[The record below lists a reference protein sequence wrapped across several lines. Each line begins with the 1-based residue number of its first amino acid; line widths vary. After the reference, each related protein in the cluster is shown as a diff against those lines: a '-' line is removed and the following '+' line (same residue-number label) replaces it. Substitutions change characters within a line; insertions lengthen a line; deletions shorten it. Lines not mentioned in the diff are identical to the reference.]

1 MSDLYDKF
9 SDRDAIERMR
19 RQRREEDLRSVIE
32 RIIDEAAEKGAF
44 DDLPGK
50 GKPLKLNKN
59 PYAADQQ
66 LAYELLQNNDFTLPW
81 IARRNEM
88 LDKAAELRESLAHD
102 WARARQRWQQAE
114 PPAQAEQQ
122 HEWTSLL
129 RNYAARIVALNR
141 EIARANLSIPLSQLE
156 LLQLT
161 LDEELKRAGA
171 SRTLGD

>member
-9 SDRDAIERMR
+9 SDQDAIEKMR
-19 RQRREEDLRSVIE
+19 RQRREEELRSVIE

-44 DDLPGK
+44 DNLPGK

-66 LAYELLQNNDFTLPW
+66 LAYELLQNNDYTLPW
-81 IARRNEM
+81 IARRNE
-88 LDKAAELRESLAHD
+88 LIDRVEELRESLAGE
-102 WARARQRWQQAE
+102 WARVRQRWQQAD

-122 HEWTSLL
+122 AEWTDCL
-129 RNYAARIVALNR
+129 RDYAARIVALNQ
-141 EIARANLSIPLSQLE
+141 EIAKANLSIPLARLE
-156 LLQLT
+156 LLKLT
-161 LDEELKRAGA
+161 LDGELRRAGA

>member
-9 SDRDAIERMR
+9 SDKDAIERMR
-19 RQRREEDLRSVIE
+19 RQRREEELRNVIE

-44 DDLPGK
+44 DNLPGK

-66 LAYELLQNNDFTLPW
+66 LAYELLQNNDYTLPW

-88 LDKAAELRESLAHD
+88 LDKVAELRESLARD
-102 WARARQRWQQAE
+102 WVRAQSRWQQADPLGQTE
-114 PPAQAEQQ
+114 EQAA
-122 HEWTSLL
+122 WVDTL
-129 RNYAARIVALNR
+129 RDYAARIVALNQ
-141 EIARANLSIPLSQLE
+141 EIARANLGIPLSRLE
-156 LLQLT
+156 LLKLT

-171 SRTLGD
+171 SRTLGA

>member
-9 SDRDAIERMR
+9 SDQDAIERMR
-19 RQRREEDLRSVIE
+19 RQRREEELRSVVE

-44 DDLPGK
+44 DNLPGK

-66 LAYELLQNNDFTLPW
+66 LAYELLQNNDYTLPW

-88 LDKAAELRESLAHD
+88 LDKVAELRESLAHD
-102 WARARQRWQQAE
+102 WVRAQSHWQQAD
-114 PPAQAEQQ
+114 PLGQAEEQAA
-122 HEWTSLL
+122 WVDTL
-129 RNYAARIVALNR
+129 RDYAAGIVALNQ
-141 EIARANLSIPLSQLE
+141 EIARANLGIPLSRLE
-156 LLQLT
+156 LLKLT

-171 SRTLGD
+171 SRTLGA